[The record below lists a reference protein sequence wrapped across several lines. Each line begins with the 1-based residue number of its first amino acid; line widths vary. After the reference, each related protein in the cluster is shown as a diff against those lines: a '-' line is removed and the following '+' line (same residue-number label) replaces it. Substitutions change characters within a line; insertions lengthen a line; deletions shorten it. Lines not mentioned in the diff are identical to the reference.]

1 MLLFDLLFV
10 KLFNFLKSFMIK
22 KTLLF
27 IISFSLGFSYAQV
40 GINTESPQAALH
52 IEGDL
57 IIKNTSPKST
67 SNADLKPLFV
77 DPDGYVVRAIATQA
91 STPATT
97 IQTTRE
103 IINSS
108 LTPNRLTAFNGGT
121 PQSIILDESDIVI
134 NNLGV
139 TVQNGNLRIPES
151 GIYQISTLI
160 NYIFGTNTNGSK
172 IFINIY
178 LETSS
183 NNGAIWYDVVG
194 YRPIFTIDWA
204 PGQSTPAV
212 LPTAIV
218 FLSQGDLLRYSFY
231 RTKSGT
237 TLQGDALTSLAVAPA
252 YSTPSVSATIVK
264 L

>member
-1 MLLFDLLFV
+1 MLLFDLLLV
-10 KLFNFLKSFMIK
+10 KLFNLLKSFMIK

-40 GINTESPQAALH
+40 GVNTENPQAALH

-77 DPDGYVVRAIATQA
+77 DPDGYVVRSIATQVSSPIA
-91 STPATT
+91 AV
-97 IQTTRE
+97 QTYRE

-108 LTPNRLTAFNGGT
+108 STPNLLTAFNGGT
-121 PQSIILDESDIVI
+121 PQSVRLDESDITI
-134 NNLGV
+134 NNLAI
-139 TVQNGNLRIPES
+139 TVQNGFLRIAES
-151 GIYQISTLI
+151 GIYQINTLI
-160 NYIFGTNTNGSK
+160 NYIFGTNTSGSK

-178 LETSS
+178 LEAST
-183 NNGAIWYDVVG
+183 NNGTSWSTIVG
-194 YRPIFTIDWA
+194 YRPIFTIDW
-204 PGQSTPAV
+204 PSGQSTPAI
-212 LPTAIV
+212 LPTAITS
-218 FLSQGDLLRYSFY
+218 LAQGDLLRCSFY

-237 TLQGDALTSLAVAPA
+237 TLQGDALTSLAVNAV
-252 YSTPSVSATIVK
+252 YSTPSVSVNIVK